1 MTITV
6 DLYKGLA
13 KLGSGT
19 ATAASAS
26 ITSYSANLSR
36 ALGTGRNVTLT
47 PTTGNNIG
55 ASWRS
60 RVVLDGGATVTLA
73 DPCPFS

>member
-6 DLYKGLA
+6 DCYKNGA

-19 ATAASAS
+19 ATAASTS

-36 ALGTGRNVTLT
+36 TLGTGRNVRWVA
-47 PTTGNNIG
+47 TTGNNIG
-55 ASWRS
+55 QSWRS
-60 RVVLDGGATVTLA
+60 RVVLDGGATIMVA